1 MCVHCNMAIYC
12 SCCCCLISRVLWL
25 LMNSCS
31 NKNRVKDYN
40 LPEHFEFGHQDCFA
54 NKLFYS
60 KLKRKESR
68 RMDYQ
73 QCFLSSLAA
82 SSVSSFFLVDNYFFP
97 VPLLSQYCL
106 AKPCSSLPLFWTP
119 SELNLKN
126 KIKQSSRGSDG
137 CWVFHHKTFK
147 S

>member
-1 MCVHCNMAIYC
+1 
-12 SCCCCLISRVLWL
+12 
-25 LMNSCS
+25 MNSWS
-31 NKNRVKDYN
+31 KKNRVKDYN

-54 NKLFYS
+54 TNYCS

-82 SSVSSFFLVDNYFFP
+82 SSFSSFFLVNNNFFP

-106 AKPCSSLPLFWTP
+106 AKPCSLLPLFWIP

-137 CWVFHHKTFK
+137 
-147 S
+147 